1 MGLRLRLILVLMVP
15 LTLVVGVYGYI
26 RVQQE
31 AEALLEDNRRA
42 LGITAKALQI
52 AVENALR
59 DRQLS
64 DATRLLSEVVQHQEE
79 IDRIRIFDRR
89 LQPLVVSN
97 RLTIGDDVPTEALS
111 RALERGISE
120 GIYYRRGTTPVLYYV
135 VPIRGRGETPQAV
148 MELVQV
154 ATAVEARVAA
164 AQSDVWTRLAV
175 LLVSIAA
182 LTGLMLQR
190 QVLRPVARLMQ
201 GILRLGAGESAAR
214 LPVERRDELGRLAS
228 AFNEMAAKLQSAQR
242 ELVAESERTL
252 ELEAELRRVETLAV
266 AGKLATGFAH
276 EVGTPLN
283 IISGR
288 AEYLLGRLSDEDP
301 ARKDLVGIVE
311 QIDRISGIIASL
323 LDTLRPQ
330 KPELAPVRLSDAFDR
345 LVPLVAHA
353 ARRRD
358 VALDVETGAD
368 LPLLLADANQL
379 QQVLIN
385 LLVNAIEA
393 SPPGG
398 RVDVSSWA
406 EAGHGR
412 AGVVIRVRDSGP
424 GIAPELHA
432 SVFQPFLTTKPRGQG
447 TGLGLAI
454 CRDIV
459 RDHGGT
465 LELADH
471 RAGATFVVWL
481 PSPEETT

>member
-15 LTLVVGVYGYI
+15 LTLVVGVYGYV

-31 AEALLEDNRRA
+31 AAALLDDNRRG
-42 LGITAKALQI
+42 LGFTAKALQI

-64 DATRLLSEVVQHQEE
+64 DASRLLSEVVQYQEE
-79 IDRIRIFDRR
+79 IDRIRIFDRT
-89 LQPLVVSN
+89 LKPLVVSN
-97 RLTIGDDVPTEALS
+97 RLPIGDDVPTEALS
-111 RALERGISE
+111 RALERAVSE
-120 GIYYRRGTTPVLYYV
+120 GVYYTRGTTPVLYYV
-135 VPIRGRGETPQAV
+135 VPIRGRGEAPQAV
-148 MELVQV
+148 MEVVQV
-154 ATAVEARVAA
+154 ATAVEARVAE
-164 AQSDVWTRLAV
+164 AQTDVWTRLGV
-175 LLVSIAA
+175 LVVSIAV

-190 QVLRPVARLMQ
+190 QVLRPVARLME
-201 GILRLGAGESAAR
+201 GIRRLGAGESAAR
-214 LPVERRDELGRLAS
+214 LPVERRDELGRLAG
-228 AFNEMAAKLQSAQR
+228 AFNDMAAKLQAAQR
-242 ELVAESERTL
+242 ELVAESERTI

-288 AEYLLGRLSDEDP
+288 AEYLLGRLPDDDP
-301 ARKDLVGIVE
+301 ARKDLIGIVD

-330 KPELAPVRLSDAFDR
+330 KPELAAVRLSDVFDR
-345 LVPLVAHA
+345 LVPLIAHA

-358 VALDVETGAD
+358 VALDVETRAD
-368 LPLLLADANQL
+368 LPALMADANQL
-379 QQVLIN
+379 QQVIIN

-398 RVDVSSWA
+398 RVDVSSSA
-406 EAGHGR
+406 AVREER
-412 AGVVIRVRDSGP
+412 AGIVIRVSDSGP
-424 GIAPELHA
+424 GVAPELRA
-432 SVFQPFLTTKPRGQG
+432 AVFQPFFTTKPRGQG

-459 RDHGGT
+459 REHGGT
-465 LELADH
+465 IEVDDQG
-471 RAGATFVVWL
+471 AGATFVVWL
-481 PSPEETT
+481 PAAEAST

>member
-15 LTLVVGVYGYI
+15 LTLVIGVYGYL
-26 RVQQE
+26 RVEQE

-42 LGITAKALQI
+42 LGFTAKALQI

-64 DATRLLSEVVQHQEE
+64 DASRLLSEIVQYQDE
-79 IDRIRIFDRR
+79 IDRIRIFDRT
-89 LQPLVVSN
+89 LKPLVVSN
-97 RLTIGDDVPTEALS
+97 RLTIGDHVPREALE
-111 RALERGISE
+111 RALERGVSE
-120 GIYYRRGTTPVLYYV
+120 GIYSTRGTTPVLYYL

-148 MELVQV
+148 MELVQL

-164 AQSDVWTRLAV
+164 AQGDVWTRLG
-175 LLVSIAA
+175 LLVVSIAA
-182 LTGLMLQR
+182 LTGVILQR
-190 QVLRPVARLMQ
+190 QVLRPVARLMD
-201 GILRLGAGESAAR
+201 GIRRLGAGESGAR

-228 AFNEMAAKLQSAQR
+228 AFNDMAAKLQSAQA
-242 ELVAESERTL
+242 ELVAEGERTL

-288 AEYLLGRLSDEDP
+288 AEYLLGRLPDDDP
-301 ARKDLVGIVE
+301 ARKDLIGIVD

-330 KPELAPVRLSDAFDR
+330 KPALAPVQLSDVFDR

-358 VALDVETGAD
+358 VALDVEARAD
-368 LPLLLADANQL
+368 LPALMADANQL

-393 SPPGG
+393 SPPGARVEVTAAAEVRDG
-398 RVDVSSWA
+398 RD
-406 EAGHGR
+406 GIT
-412 AGVVIRVRDSGP
+412 IRVSDSGP
-424 GIAPELHA
+424 GVAPELRA
-432 SVFQPFLTTKPRGQG
+432 AVFQPFFTTKPRGQG

-459 RDHGGT
+459 REHGGT
-465 LELADH
+465 IEVAD
-471 RAGATFVVWL
+471 RSEGATFVVWL
-481 PSPEETT
+481 PAAEETA

>member
-1 MGLRLRLILVLMVP
+1 
-15 LTLVVGVYGYI
+15 
-26 RVQQE
+26 
-31 AEALLEDNRRA
+31 
-42 LGITAKALQI
+42 
-52 AVENALR
+52 
-59 DRQLS
+59 
-64 DATRLLSEVVQHQEE
+64 
-79 IDRIRIFDRR
+79 
-89 LQPLVVSN
+89 
-97 RLTIGDDVPTEALS
+97 
-111 RALERGISE
+111 
-120 GIYYRRGTTPVLYYV
+120 
-135 VPIRGRGETPQAV
+135 
-148 MELVQV
+148 MELVQL

-164 AQSDVWTRLAV
+164 AQADVWTRLAMLV
-175 LLVSIAA
+175 VSIAV
-182 LTGLMLQR
+182 LTGVILQR
-190 QVLRPVARLMQ
+190 QVLRPVARLMD
-201 GILRLGAGESAAR
+201 GIRRLGAGESGAR

-228 AFNEMAAKLQSAQR
+228 AFNDMAAKLQSAQA

-288 AEYLLGRLSDEDP
+288 AEYLLSRLPEDDP
-301 ARKDLVGIVE
+301 ARKDLIGIVD

-330 KPELAPVRLSDAFDR
+330 KPMLGAVRLSDVFDR

-358 VALDVETGAD
+358 VALDVEARAD
-368 LPLLLADANQL
+368 LPALCADANQL

-393 SPPGG
+393 SPPAG
-398 RVDVSSWA
+398 RVDVTA
-406 EAGHGR
+406 TEETREGR
-412 AGVVIRVRDSGP
+412 EGIAIHVSDSGP
-424 GIAPELHA
+424 GVAPELRA
-432 SVFQPFLTTKPRGQG
+432 AVFQPFFTTKPRGQG

-465 LELADH
+465 IEVADH
-471 RAGATFVVWL
+471 AGGAMFVVWL
-481 PSPEETT
+481 PASHESG

>member
-15 LTLVVGVYGYI
+15 LSLVVGVYGYV
-26 RVQQE
+26 RVEQE
-31 AEALLEDNRRA
+31 ASGLLDDNRRA
-42 LGITAKALQI
+42 MGYTAKALQV

-59 DRQLS
+59 DRQFS
-64 DATRLLSEVVQHQEE
+64 DASRLLSEVVQYQEE
-79 IDRIRIFDRR
+79 IDRIRIFDRH

-97 RLTIGDDVPTEALS
+97 RLQIGDHVPTDALA
-111 RALERGISE
+111 RALERGVSE
-120 GIYYRRGTTPVLYYV
+120 GEYHTRGTTPILYYV
-135 VPIRGRGETPQAV
+135 VPIRGRGETTQAV

-154 ATAVEARVAA
+154 ATAVEARVRA
-164 AQSDVWTRLAV
+164 AQTDVWTRLGV
-175 LLVSIAA
+175 LVVSIAA

-190 QVLRPVARLMQ
+190 QVLRPVARLID
-201 GILRLGAGESAAR
+201 GIRRLGAGESGAR

-228 AFNEMAAKLQSAQR
+228 AFNDMAAKLQSARR

-288 AEYLLGRLSDEDP
+288 AEYLLSRLPDDDP
-301 ARKDLVGIVE
+301 ARKDLIGIVD
-311 QIDRISGIIASL
+311 QIDRISGIIAGL

-330 KPELAPVRLSDAFDR
+330 KPELATVQLSGVFDR

-358 VALDVETGAD
+358 ISLDVEIHAE
-368 LPLLLADANQL
+368 LPPLTADANQL

-393 SPPGG
+393 SPAGG
-398 RVDVSSWA
+398 RVEVTAAA
-406 EAGHGR
+406 EARDGH
-412 AGVVIRVRDSGP
+412 AGVGIRVRDSGP
-424 GIAPELHA
+424 GVAPELRTA
-432 SVFQPFLTTKPRGQG
+432 VFQPFFTTKPRGQG

-465 LELADH
+465 IEVADDGG
-471 RAGATFVVWL
+471 GATFVVWL
-481 PSPEETT
+481 PTPEEPV

>member
-15 LTLVVGVYGYI
+15 LMLVIGVYGYL
-26 RVQQE
+26 RVEQE

-42 LGITAKALQI
+42 MGFTAKALRI

-59 DRQLS
+59 DRQIS
-64 DATRLLSEVVQHQEE
+64 DAMRLLSEIVEYQDE
-79 IDRIRIFDRR
+79 IDRIRIFDR
-89 LQPLVVSN
+89 QFKPLAVSN
-97 RLTIGDDVPTEALS
+97 RLSIGDDVPREALA
-111 RALERGISE
+111 RALERNVSE
-120 GIYYRRGTTPVLYYV
+120 GIYSTRGTTPVLYYV
-135 VPIRGRGETPQAV
+135 VPIRGRGDKPQAV
-148 MELVQV
+148 MELVQL

-164 AQSDVWTRLAV
+164 AQGDVWTRLG
-175 LLVSIAA
+175 LLVVSIAA
-182 LTGLMLQR
+182 LTGVILQR
-190 QVLRPVARLMQ
+190 QVLRPVARLMD
-201 GILRLGAGESAAR
+201 GIRRLGAGESGAR

-228 AFNEMAAKLQSAQR
+228 AFNDMAAKLESAQA
-242 ELVAESERTL
+242 ELLAESERTL

-288 AEYLLGRLSDEDP
+288 AEYLLARLPDDDP
-301 ARKDLVGIVE
+301 ARKDLIGIID
-311 QIDRISGIIASL
+311 QIDRISGIIAAL

-330 KPELAPVRLSDAFDR
+330 KPALMPVRLSDVFDR

-358 VALDVETGAD
+358 VALDVEARAD
-368 LPLLLADANQL
+368 VPALLADANQL

-398 RVDVSSWA
+398 RVDVTATA
-406 EAGHGR
+406 ETRDGHQGI
-412 AGVVIRVRDSGP
+412 AIRVSDSGP
-424 GIAPELHA
+424 GVAPEMRA
-432 SVFQPFLTTKPRGQG
+432 AVFQPFFTTKPRGQG

-459 RDHGGT
+459 RDHAGT
-465 LELADH
+465 IEVADH
-471 RAGATFVVWL
+471 GRGATFVVWL
-481 PSPEETT
+481 PAADEDA

>member
-15 LTLVVGVYGYI
+15 LSLVVGVYGYV
-26 RVQQE
+26 RVEQE
-31 AEALLEDNRRA
+31 ASGLLDDNRRA
-42 LGITAKALQI
+42 MGYTAKALQV

-59 DRQLS
+59 DRQFS
-64 DATRLLSEVVQHQEE
+64 DASRLLSEVVQYQEE
-79 IDRIRIFDRR
+79 IDRIRIFDRN

-97 RLTIGDDVPTEALS
+97 RLQIGDHVPTDALA
-111 RALERGISE
+111 RALERGVSE
-120 GIYYRRGTTPVLYYV
+120 GEYYTRGTTPILYYV
-135 VPIRGRGETPQAV
+135 VPIRGRGETTQAV

-154 ATAVEARVAA
+154 ATAVEARVRA
-164 AQSDVWTRLAV
+164 AQTDVWTRLGALV
-175 LLVSIAA
+175 VSIAA

-190 QVLRPVARLMQ
+190 QVLRPVARLID
-201 GILRLGAGESAAR
+201 GIRRLGAGESGAR

-228 AFNEMAAKLQSAQR
+228 AFNDMAAKLQSARR
-242 ELVAESERTL
+242 ELEAESERTL

-288 AEYLLGRLSDEDP
+288 AEYLLSRLPDDDP
-301 ARKDLVGIVE
+301 ARKDLIGIVD

-330 KPELAPVRLSDAFDR
+330 KPELGTVHLSGVFDR

-358 VALDVETGAD
+358 IALDVEIHAE
-368 LPLLLADANQL
+368 LPPLTADANQL

-393 SPPGG
+393 SPAGG
-398 RVDVSSWA
+398 RVEVTAAA
-406 EAGHGR
+406 ERRDER
-412 AGVVIRVRDSGP
+412 AGVAIRVRDSGP
-424 GIAPELHA
+424 GVAPELRA
-432 SVFQPFLTTKPRGQG
+432 AVFQPFFTTKPRGQG

-465 LELADH
+465 IEVADDDG
-471 RAGATFVVWL
+471 GATFVAWL
-481 PSPEETT
+481 PTPEEPV